1 MAAALEPICEQ
12 FPSIRSMKKLNNN
25 VFFFYDVTKCNLHE
39 FFFDWNCNDCKEE
52 YKNLKGT
59 NKIEEESQ
67 EEVEP
72 IKAKKIK
79 KEHDYKEF
87 TEERAKKLYE
97 EIFLQ
102 YLKKG
107 NISEAESIERSK
119 KIIRKQCLMRNIEP
133 WSWV

>member
-1 MAAALEPICEQ
+1 
-12 FPSIRSMKKLNNN
+12 
-25 VFFFYDVTKCNLHE
+25 
-39 FFFDWNCNDCKEE
+39 
-52 YKNLKGT
+52 LKGT
-59 NKIEEESQ
+59 NKIEEESH

-72 IKAKKIK
+72 IKGKKIK
-79 KEHDYKEF
+79 KTNDYKEF

-119 KIIRKQCLMRNIEP
+119 KIIRRQCLMRNIEP

>member
-1 MAAALEPICEQ
+1 M
-12 FPSIRSMKKLNNN
+12 
-25 VFFFYDVTKCNLHE
+25 TKCNIHE

-59 NKIEEESQ
+59 NKIDEESH

-72 IKAKKIK
+72 IKAKKTKIN
-79 KEHDYKEF
+79 DYKEF

>member
-1 MAAALEPICEQ
+1 
-12 FPSIRSMKKLNNN
+12 MKKLNNN

-79 KEHDYKEF
+79 KENDYKEF

>member
-1 MAAALEPICEQ
+1 M
-12 FPSIRSMKKLNNN
+12 
-25 VFFFYDVTKCNLHE
+25 TKCNLHE

-59 NKIEEESQ
+59 NKIDEVSH

-72 IKAKKIK
+72 KKTKTKKIK
-79 KEHDYKEF
+79 KKNDYKEF

>member
-1 MAAALEPICEQ
+1 M
-12 FPSIRSMKKLNNN
+12 
-25 VFFFYDVTKCNLHE
+25 TKCNIHE

-67 EEVEP
+67 EEGEP

-79 KEHDYKEF
+79 KENDYKEF

>member
-1 MAAALEPICEQ
+1 M
-12 FPSIRSMKKLNNN
+12 
-25 VFFFYDVTKCNLHE
+25 TKCNIHE

-59 NKIEEESQ
+59 NKIDEESH

-72 IKAKKIK
+72 IRTKKTKKIN
-79 KEHDYKEF
+79 DYKEF

>member
-1 MAAALEPICEQ
+1 M
-12 FPSIRSMKKLNNN
+12 
-25 VFFFYDVTKCNLHE
+25 
-39 FFFDWNCNDCKEE
+39 
-52 YKNLKGT
+52 KGT
-59 NKIEEESQ
+59 NKIDEESY

-72 IKAKKIK
+72 IKAKKTK
-79 KEHDYKEF
+79 KINDYKEF

>member
-1 MAAALEPICEQ
+1 M
-12 FPSIRSMKKLNNN
+12 
-25 VFFFYDVTKCNLHE
+25 TKCNLHE

-52 YKNLKGT
+52 YRDLKGID
-59 NKIEEESQ
+59 KIDEESY

-72 IKAKKIK
+72 MKAKKLK
-79 KEHDYKEF
+79 KINDYKEF

>member
-1 MAAALEPICEQ
+1 M
-12 FPSIRSMKKLNNN
+12 
-25 VFFFYDVTKCNLHE
+25 TKCNIHE

-59 NKIEEESQ
+59 NKIDEVSH

-72 IKAKKIK
+72 KKTKTKKIK
-79 KEHDYKEF
+79 KMNDYKEF

-97 EIFLQ
+97 EVFLQ

>member
-1 MAAALEPICEQ
+1 M
-12 FPSIRSMKKLNNN
+12 
-25 VFFFYDVTKCNLHE
+25 TKCNLHE

-59 NKIEEESQ
+59 NKIEEESH

-79 KEHDYKEF
+79 KKKDYKEF

-119 KIIRKQCLMRNIEP
+119 KIIRKQCLMCNIEP

>member
-1 MAAALEPICEQ
+1 M
-12 FPSIRSMKKLNNN
+12 
-25 VFFFYDVTKCNLHE
+25 
-39 FFFDWNCNDCKEE
+39 
-52 YKNLKGT
+52 KGT
-59 NKIEEESQ
+59 NKIDEESH
-67 EEVEP
+67 EEVET
-72 IKAKKIK
+72 IKAKKTK
-79 KEHDYKEF
+79 KINDYKEF

-97 EIFLQ
+97 EVFLQ

>member
-1 MAAALEPICEQ
+1 
-12 FPSIRSMKKLNNN
+12 
-25 VFFFYDVTKCNLHE
+25 
-39 FFFDWNCNDCKEE
+39 
-52 YKNLKGT
+52 LKGT
-59 NKIEEESQ
+59 NKIDEESY

-72 IKAKKIK
+72 IKAKKTK
-79 KEHDYKEF
+79 KINDYKEF

>member
-1 MAAALEPICEQ
+1 M
-12 FPSIRSMKKLNNN
+12 
-25 VFFFYDVTKCNLHE
+25 TKCNLHE

-59 NKIEEESQ
+59 NKIDEESH
-67 EEVEP
+67 EEVES

-79 KEHDYKEF
+79 KINDYKEF

>member
-1 MAAALEPICEQ
+1 MT
-12 FPSIRSMKKLNNN
+12 R
-25 VFFFYDVTKCNLHE
+25 CNIHE
-39 FFFDWNCNDCKEE
+39 FFFDWNCIDCNEE
-52 YKNLKGT
+52 YKDLKGT
-59 NKIEEESQ
+59 NKIEESH

-72 IKAKKIK
+72 KETKRKKIK
-79 KEHDYKEF
+79 KMNDYKEF

-97 EIFLQ
+97 EVFLQ

>member
-67 EEVEP
+67 GEVEP

-79 KEHDYKEF
+79 KENDYKEF

-102 YLKKG
+102 YLKKDK
-107 NISEAESIERSK
+107 ITEAEAIERSK
-119 KIIRKQCLMRNIEP
+119 RIIRKQCLMRNMEP

>member
-1 MAAALEPICEQ
+1 M
-12 FPSIRSMKKLNNN
+12 
-25 VFFFYDVTKCNLHE
+25 
-39 FFFDWNCNDCKEE
+39 
-52 YKNLKGT
+52 KGT
-59 NKIEEESQ
+59 NKIDEESH

-72 IKAKKIK
+72 IKAKKTK
-79 KEHDYKEF
+79 KINDYKEF

>member
-1 MAAALEPICEQ
+1 
-12 FPSIRSMKKLNNN
+12 
-25 VFFFYDVTKCNLHE
+25 VTKCNLHE

-67 EEVEP
+67 GEVEP

-79 KEHDYKEF
+79 KENDYKEF

>member
-1 MAAALEPICEQ
+1 M
-12 FPSIRSMKKLNNN
+12 
-25 VFFFYDVTKCNLHE
+25 
-39 FFFDWNCNDCKEE
+39 
-52 YKNLKGT
+52 KGT
-59 NKIEEESQ
+59 NKIDEESH
-67 EEVEP
+67 EKVEP
-72 IKAKKIK
+72 IKAKKTK
-79 KEHDYKEF
+79 KINDYKEF